1 VNLETVLGHLGAVIL
16 IAAFVLLIYALA
28 LRESRRA
35 RARKAVLEALD
46 EELGAL
52 QQKISIAT
60 TPEIP
65 GKTVAGE
72 LGAVTAEGVAG
83 AGFQRVAEKRAL
95 LSLMQ
100 RALALGADAVINVRH
115 EALITGTT
123 QFRLGRV
130 ILAGTAVKLSE
141 SPPNDPSL

>member
-1 VNLETVLGHLGAVIL
+1 VILETILGHLGAVIL
-16 IAAFVLLIYALA
+16 ITVFVLFIYALA

-35 RARKAVLEALD
+35 KARKAVLEALN

-52 QQKISIAT
+52 QQKISITT
-60 TPEIP
+60 TPEVP
-65 GKTVAGE
+65 GKRVARE
-72 LGAVTAEGVAG
+72 LGTVTAEGVAG

-100 RALALGADAVINVRH
+100 RAAALGADAIINVRH
-115 EALITGTT
+115 EALIPGKTPL
-123 QFRLGRV
+123 RLGRV

-141 SPPNDPSL
+141 SRQGDPSF

>member
-1 VNLETVLGHLGAVIL
+1 VNLETILGHLGAAIL
-16 IAAFVLLIYALA
+16 ITVFVLFIFALA

-35 RARKAVLEALD
+35 RARKAVLEAID

-52 QQKISIAT
+52 RQKISIST
-60 TPEIP
+60 TSEVP

-72 LGAVTAEGVAG
+72 LGTVTAEGVAG

-100 RALALGADAVINVRH
+100 RALALGADAVINVHH
-115 EALITGTT
+115 EAFIPGKTPLKV
-123 QFRLGRV
+123 GRV
-130 ILAGTAVKLSE
+130 TLAGTAVRLSE
-141 SPPNDPSL
+141 SRRDDPSL